1 MAHPDLH
8 YFIALCMAPSIGPLT
23 AKKLI
28 RELGSVRSVLS
39 RTERDLLKIHGIGPH
54 LAASLRTPGLMDQA
68 AREMEFIE
76 KHRIRALTY
85 LDREYPGRLKECE
98 DGPIVLYVYG
108 DHDLN
113 RGKYLSVVGTRRA
126 TPRGREICKEFVQ
139 KLASLVDD
147 LVIVSGLAY
156 GIDVCA
162 HRQAL
167 ESGIRTIAVLGHGL
181 ATIYPRVHRETAKKI
196 GKQGCLLTD
205 FHSPMGPERNNF
217 LRRNRIIAG
226 ISQSTLVVESGA
238 SGGALT
244 TANMAVSY
252 NRDLFA
258 IPGRTDDPRSDGCNH
273 LIRVNLAHLTQSPED
288 MAWMLGWKT
297 DPAREKEMYQFRIF
311 PADDER
317 KILQQI
323 KENPDSE
330 PGVISRR
337 TGIPIQNVLSALLEM
352 ELKQWVSLL
361 PGNTYRIKGD
371 VA

>member
-1 MAHPDLH
+1 MDVRRGVRPALPPDEARIVTALSAQFGAAGKELYLVGGVVRDILLGTPNRGELDFTTNALPEETERLGVNAGASAVYLVGARFGTVGMVFDGPDPDLPISVEITTYRAEH
-8 YFIALCMAPSIGPLT
+8 YPDQSRKPS
-23 AKKLI
+23 
-28 RELGSVRSVLS
+28 V
-39 RTERDLLKIHGIGPH
+39 
-54 LAASLRTPGLMDQA
+54 
-68 AREMEFIE
+68 EF
-76 KHRIRALTY
+76 
-85 LDREYPGRLKECE
+85 G
-98 DGPIVLYVYG
+98 
-108 DHDLN
+108 
-113 RGKYLSVVGTRRA
+113 
-126 TPRGREICKEFVQ
+126 
-139 KLASLVDD
+139 ASLVDD

>member
-1 MAHPDLH
+1 MPHPDLQ
-8 YFIALCMAPSIGPLT
+8 YYIALSMAPNIGPVT

-28 RELGSVRSVLS
+28 RELGSVRSVYS
-39 RTERDLLKIHGIGPH
+39 RSERDLLRIHGIGPQ
-54 LAASLRTPGLMDQA
+54 LAACLRTPGLLDKA

-85 LDREYPGRLKECE
+85 LDRDYPKKLTECD
-98 DGPIVLYVYG
+98 DGPIVIYAYG
-108 DHDLN
+108 DHDLS
-113 RGKYLSVVGTRRA
+113 RGKYLSVVGTRNA
-126 TPRGREICKEFVQ
+126 TSRGREICREFVQ
-139 KLASLVDD
+139 KLACLFDD

-167 ESGIRTIAVLGHGL
+167 DSGIRTIAILGHGL
-181 ATIYPRVHRETAKKI
+181 ATIYPRAHRETAKKI
-196 GKQGCLLTD
+196 GEQGCLLTD

-226 ISQSTLVVESGA
+226 ISQSTLVVESGKT
-238 SGGALT
+238 GGALT
-244 TANMAVSY
+244 TASMAVSY

-258 IPGRTDDPRSDGCNH
+258 IPGRIDDRRSDGCNY
-273 LIRVNLAHLTQSPED
+273 LIRVNLAHLAQRPED
-288 MAWMLGWKT
+288 IAWTLGWRT
-297 DPAREKEMYQFRIF
+297 DPAREKEMYQFRMF

-330 PGVISRR
+330 PGAISRR

-352 ELKQWVSLL
+352 ELKQWVTLL
-361 PGNTYRIKGD
+361 PGNTYRIRGD
-371 VA
+371 VV